1 MTEKIKN
8 ILVIT
13 TFVGVI
19 TIMLLVNIIKEDTQI
34 SVSERRKLEQF
45 PKISFEKIVDGSFFS
60 KFDKYVTDQF
70 VARETFRKTKVLSE
84 KEVFRKL
91 DYNNI
96 YEKDGM
102 LIEQLYPLNE
112 KSILNLANKI
122 NSIKES
128 YLTKENK
135 VYFTIVPDKN
145 YFVSGDNLKLD
156 YQKMKDIMKEQLD
169 FAEYIDIFDEL
180 KLSDYYITDSH
191 WKQENIQN
199 VAKKI
204 LKAMGIESNQEY
216 EAKEILEF
224 KGVYAGQYPITTKN
238 DKIIILTN
246 ENTASASEILAGALK
261 DLGKAKTVGTTTYG
275 KGVIQQILKLS
286 DGSGLKVTIE
296 EYQTPNRNKIN
307 KVGIEPDEKVELPDT
322 VESILNVKENEDTQ
336 LQKAIEMLK

>member
-45 PKISFEKIVDGSFFS
+45 PEISFEKIVDGSFFS

-122 NSIKES
+122 NWS
-128 YLTKENK
+128 
-135 VYFTIVPDKN
+135 
-145 YFVSGDNLKLD
+145 
-156 YQKMKDIMKEQLD
+156 KEQLM
-169 FAEYIDIFDEL
+169 AIQTRG
-180 KLSDYYITDSH
+180 K
-191 WKQENIQN
+191 NII
-199 VAKKI
+199 V
-204 LKAMGIESNQEY
+204 S
-216 EAKEILEF
+216 
-224 KGVYAGQYPITTKN
+224 
-238 DKIIILTN
+238 
-246 ENTASASEILAGALK
+246 AGA
-261 DLGKAKTVGTTTYG
+261 
-275 KGVIQQILKLS
+275 
-286 DGSGLKVTIE
+286 GSGKTEVLSERVIYNLK
-296 EYQTPNRNKIN
+296 NMCF
-307 KVGIEPDEKVELPDT
+307 
-322 VESILNVKENEDTQ
+322 LNLAFHQ
-336 LQKAIEMLK
+336 LSLLVHMMKSNSLY